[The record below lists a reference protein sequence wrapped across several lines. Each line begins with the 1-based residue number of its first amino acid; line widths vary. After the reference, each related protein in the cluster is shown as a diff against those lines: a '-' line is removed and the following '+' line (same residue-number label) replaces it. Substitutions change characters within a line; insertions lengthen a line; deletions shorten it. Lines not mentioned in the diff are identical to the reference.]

1 MLQYLWAALLAIFA
15 AAAATAPVWLPVLA
29 PVILPAALVAY
40 VLKPVA
46 EKILVIVLIGLA
58 IWMAAKFFDQR
69 GYDRH
74 KAEEIARNDAA
85 IDRADNA
92 EQQMRIC
99 AASQGQWDARGR
111 RCDR

>member
-1 MLQYLWAALLAIFA
+1 MLQILWVLLMALFA
-15 AAAATAPVWLPVLA
+15 AAAATVPIWLPVVVPAAILA
-29 PVILPAALVAY
+29 YLLKPLAEKVIVILL
-40 VLKPVA
+40 
-46 EKILVIVLIGLA
+46 IVLA

-85 IDRADNA
+85 IERANDA
-92 EQQMRIC
+92 EQQLRLC

>member
-1 MLQYLWAALLAIFA
+1 MLQILWAILMAVFA
-15 AAAATAPVWLPVLA
+15 AAAATVPIWLPVVA
-29 PVILPAALVAY
+29 PAAILAY
-40 VLKPVA
+40 LLKPLA
-46 EKILVIVLIGLA
+46 EKIIVILLIVLA

-85 IDRADNA
+85 IERANDA
-92 EQQMRIC
+92 EQQLRLC

>member
-1 MLQYLWAALLAIFA
+1 MLQILWAILMALFA
-15 AAAATAPVWLPVLA
+15 AAAATVPIWLPVVA
-29 PVILPAALVAY
+29 PAAILAY
-40 VLKPVA
+40 LLKPVA
-46 EKILVIVLIGLA
+46 EKIIVILLIGLA

-85 IDRADNA
+85 IGRANDA
-92 EQQMRIC
+92 EQQLRLC